1 MINSSLY
8 QQFINWLQAHMLVC
22 PSVKYFHIECPGC
35 GMQRSAIALLTGD
48 FSNSFTLYPAL
59 IPLILLTTFAILHI
73 IFNFI
78 KGAKTIIILQA
89 IVTSVVVAHYIYKI
103 IHHQII
109 H

>member
-1 MINSSLY
+1 
-8 QQFINWLQAHMLVC
+8 
-22 PSVKYFHIECPGC
+22 
-35 GMQRSAIALLTGD
+35 MQRSAIALLTGD
-48 FSNSFTLYPAL
+48 LYNSLTLYPAL
-59 IPLILLTTFAILHI
+59 IPLILLTTFATLHI
-73 IFNFI
+73 IFNFS